1 MPLWRGLGRGCTSP
15 SSRHLVIRV
24 FSLFCCHGKISLLS
38 ADLEGMLPALT
49 ALPPPLSNPITSAI
63 CEQHRGLCQASKSQV
78 KLNKWER
85 RKKRSLFSI
94 LGDTLHPSKAI
105 GDGDLLAGSLCSL
118 TISAKSYCHFQSWP
132 WPLSLSL
139 PPPFHN
145 FNSSLFLLM
154 ASSRLPNK
162 AWYNI
167 PYFGID
173 QIGYGLILISLLLS
187 FYIS

>member
-78 KLNKWER
+78 KLNKWEKR
-85 RKKRSLFSI
+85 RKKRDLFSAFSVI
-94 LGDTLHPSKAI
+94 PFIRARRLVMATSW
-105 GDGDLLAGSLCSL
+105 LA
-118 TISAKSYCHFQSWP
+118 
-132 WPLSLSL
+132 
-139 PPPFHN
+139 
-145 FNSSLFLLM
+145 LF
-154 ASSRLPNK
+154 ARRRSQPKVIATSSRGHGPSHSH
-162 AWYNI
+162 
-167 PYFGID
+167 F
-173 QIGYGLILISLLLS
+173 LLLS
-187 FYIS
+187 TISIQVSFC